1 MAAEVSRELLAETL
15 GSALEEAAFVFAEDT
30 GEPPSFEGRVIEA
43 RLSFVGPQEGE
54 LVLAVAP
61 RFASMVAANL
71 LGEDEGGAEATGD
84 DGDAVGEMLNMIA
97 GTFVVELFGEEPCRL
112 GLPRVSQV
120 SGEEHE
126 RTLAAATAA
135 STMVDEDGNRIDLA
149 LRVGGRQE

>member
-1 MAAEVSRELLAETL
+1 
-15 GSALEEAAFVFAEDT
+15 
-30 GEPPSFEGRVIEA
+30 
-43 RLSFVGPQEGE
+43 
-54 LVLAVAP
+54 
-61 RFASMVAANL
+61 
-71 LGEDEGGAEATGD
+71 
-84 DGDAVGEMLNMIA
+84 MLNMIV

-149 LRVGGRQE
+149 LRMGGRQE

>member
-1 MAAEVSRELLAETL
+1 MTAEPSRELLAQTL

-30 GEPPSFEGRVIEA
+30 AEPPAFEGRVIEA
-43 RLSFVGPQEGE
+43 RLSFSGPKDGE

-84 DGDAVGEMLNMIA
+84 DSDAVGELLNMIA
-97 GTFVVELFGEEPCRL
+97 GTFVVELFGEATCRL

-120 SGEEHE
+120 PSEGHE
-126 RTLAAATAA
+126 RAVAAADAA
-135 STMVDEDGNRIDLA
+135 STMVDEDGNRVDLS
-149 LRVGGRQE
+149 LHMGGRQG